1 MKKQYVF
8 VVLFAIFM
16 MAILCSCGANIDI
29 NDSDQQKE
37 GVEIQEAINW
47 IEPEYIDFDDL
58 LHKASEEHKNKQL
71 KNDSLDEN
79 VNRIDVHLEDED
91 VISADEL
98 STLMASRDPV
108 SSVSV
113 DDAIKDVDLLFRL
126 LEYGYGGYYYFGGDG
141 SFYPVRDNII
151 SSIKNAH
158 SDVIDKDELAAI
170 ISENITSIVSDLH
183 FVVDELYP
191 IQYHPERYTRYYYDL
206 THIFSK
212 DDRGFYKTSDQNEKY
227 YFTGFEKSDSV
238 IEPTL
243 LEDGNIAYSPVQFV
257 KAADFIGAELIY
269 LKGENGKEI
278 SEKVNWKA
286 SHAFK
291 ENYTFMEPCTMY
303 YTNGEL
309 AYYSIK
315 SFPFDSEEIQHN
327 YVDKAAEANESKAI
341 VMDIRS
347 NGGGDTDKPIRE
359 WVENYSGTSASINSL
374 TISRRSLIDDKKYE
388 GLNPVRT
395 YGNIIHNERPL
406 IVLVDHMCGSN
417 GETALCMMRCF
428 DNSLVIGTN
437 SAGAQICG
445 NQRKFSLPNSG
456 ITVRF
461 GYQLNF
467 KYNYRNVDYEGYLPD
482 LWWDPSKNINSIFI
496 MLKKKGYLEKE
507 IGTDFTKEYISTN
520 SRGVGDKLGEL
531 KLVSQQGA
539 IKEGDSSIGFTDGHF
554 DIMRNGSTL
563 GTSDYEIGMTS
574 EGITVEK
581 DSGKLH
587 LVCKEAGQYVFELKY
602 KDESHVFVLNVQ

>member
-16 MAILCSCGANIDI
+16 ISILCSCGANIDI

-37 GVEIQEAINW
+37 ESETQETIEW

-58 LHKASEEHKNKQL
+58 LYKASEEHKNKQL
-71 KNDSLDEN
+71 LNDSLDEN
-79 VNRIDVHLEDED
+79 TKRIDVHLEDKN
-91 VISADEL
+91 VISLDEL
-98 STLMASRDPV
+98 NTLKASHNLV
-108 SSVSV
+108 SSVSI
-113 DDAIKDVDLLFRL
+113 DNATKDVDLLFRL
-126 LEYGYGGYYYFGGDG
+126 LKYGYGGYYYFGGDD
-141 SFYPVRDNII
+141 SFYSVRDNII
-151 SSIKNAH
+151 SSIKKTDT
-158 SDVIDKDELAAI
+158 DVISKNKLATM
-170 ISENITSIVSDLH
+170 ISENLLSIISDLH
-183 FVVDELYP
+183 FVVDDLYP
-191 IQYHPERYTRYYYDL
+191 IRYHPERYSRYYYDL
-206 THIFSK
+206 THTFSK
-212 DDRGFYKTSDQNEKY
+212 DDKGFYKTSDQNEKY
-227 YFTGFEKSDSV
+227 YFAGFEKSNSV

-257 KAADFIGAELIY
+257 KTADFTSAELIY
-269 LKGENGKEI
+269 LKGESGKEI

-291 ENYTFMEPCTMY
+291 ENYSFTEPCTMY

-315 SFPFDSEEIQHN
+315 SFPFNSEEIQHN
-327 YVDKAAEANESKAI
+327 YVDKAAEANENKVI

-359 WVENYSGTSASINSL
+359 WVKNYSGTSASINSL
-374 TISRRSLIDDKKYE
+374 TVSRRSLIDDNTYE
-388 GLNPVRT
+388 GFNPVRT

-406 IVLVDHMCGSN
+406 IVLVDNMCGSN

-428 DNSLVIGTN
+428 ENSLVIGTN

-467 KYNYRNVDYEGYLPD
+467 KYDYRNVDFEGYLPD
-482 LWWDPSKNINSIFI
+482 LWWDPSKNINSIFY
-496 MLKKKGYLEKE
+496 MLNKKGYLEKE
-507 IGTDFTKEYISTN
+507 IGTDFMKEFLSTN
-520 SRGVGDKLGEL
+520 TSQVGDMLGEL
-531 KLVSQQGA
+531 KLVNQQGF
-539 IKEGDSSIGFTDGHF
+539 IKEGESSTGLTDEYF

-563 GTSDYEIGMTS
+563 GTSDYEIGMIS
-574 EGITVEK
+574 KGITVEK